1 MKKLTRKSLNELAK
15 TMPVIEESL
24 QMSYVGEEMEHHTYM
39 GSSVKFSVYNANN
52 GELITSKTINMFGF
66 WQ

>member
-1 MKKLTRKSLNELAK
+1 ML
-15 TMPVIEESL
+15 
-24 QMSYVGEEMEHHTYM
+24 GEEMEHHTYM

>member
-1 MKKLTRKSLNELAK
+1 MSREIQSELLKKGYNGYSSFTIVR
-15 TMPVIEESL
+15 
-24 QMSYVGEEMEHHTYM
+24 TYM